1 MGVKEGHANE
11 VAFEGRSVWRPFLLP
26 RQHAAGKTLASVP
39 RSGGREQLTRVPVI
53 STNRDDNVLAHVH
66 IYKCAGTS
74 VRVWLARAFPHSF
87 GMWYPHYVFD
97 EASLEAAGLADR
109 RLRAL
114 SSHTIRRF
122 PLTSCGRRMNYFT
135 LLRTPVDHVLSSI
148 RYMCQIQ
155 HEANP
160 SLPIPSVRAVVQIL
174 LNTPGIDPF
183 WDNMQ
188 TNFLA
193 QHVWT
198 DGEGASFKCDPAA
211 PHSWSH
217 EAREAYLG
225 ARLRIAKDALRSFL
239 AVGTVERII
248 ESLELLR
255 MRAAPAGFELLPPP
269 EITMENVTRVAI
281 EDRSWIGEHDPVGR
295 QFLAYVKDD
304 EELYAFAEQ
313 LLDEG
318 RDAALRAVR

>member
-1 MGVKEGHANE
+1 M
-11 VAFEGRSVWRPFLLP
+11 
-26 RQHAAGKTLASVP
+26 
-39 RSGGREQLTRVPVI
+39 I
-53 STNRDDNVLAHVH
+53 SNVHDDNVLVHVH

-74 VRVWLARAFPHSF
+74 VRVWLGRAFPNGF
-87 GMWYPHYVFD
+87 GVWYPHYVFD
-97 EASLEAAGLADR
+97 EVTLEAAGLGDR

-114 SSHTIRRF
+114 SSHTIRRY
-122 PLTSCGRRMNYFT
+122 PQVSCGRRMRYFT
-135 LLRTPVDHVLSSI
+135 LLRNPVDHVLSNI

-160 SLPIPSVRAVVQIL
+160 SLPIPSVRAVVEIL

-193 QHVWT
+193 QHTWA
-198 DGEGASFKCDPAA
+198 DGEGAAYKCDPRA
-211 PHSWSH
+211 PHSWSR
-217 EAREAYLG
+217 EARDAYLG
-225 ARLRIAKDALRSFL
+225 ARLRISKDVLRSFL
-239 AVGTVERII
+239 AIGTVERII

-255 MRAAPAGFELLPPP
+255 MRATPLGFELLPPP

-281 EDRSWIGEHDPVGR
+281 EDRSWIGQHDPVGR
-295 QFLAYVKDD
+295 QFLAYVNDD
-304 EELYAFAEQ
+304 EELYAFGEQ

-318 RDAALRAVR
+318 REAAMRSR

>member
-1 MGVKEGHANE
+1 MHE
-11 VAFEGRSVWRPFLLP
+11 
-26 RQHAAGKTLASVP
+26 
-39 RSGGREQLTRVPVI
+39 
-53 STNRDDNVLAHVH
+53 DNVLVHVH

-74 VRVWLARAFPHSF
+74 VRVWLGRAYPNGF
-87 GMWYPHYVFD
+87 GAWYPDYVFD
-97 EASLEAAGLADR
+97 EATLQAAGLADR

-114 SSHTIRRF
+114 SSHMIRRF
-122 PLTSCGRRMNYFT
+122 PPASCGRQMKYFA
-135 LLRTPVDHVLSSI
+135 LLRNSVDHVLSSI
-148 RYMCQIQ
+148 RYMCQVQ

-193 QHVWT
+193 QHIWT
-198 DGEGASFKCDPAA
+198 DGEGAVFKCDPSA
-211 PHSWSH
+211 PHSWSP
-217 EAREAYLG
+217 EARDAYLR
-225 ARLRIAKDALRSFL
+225 ARLRIAKDVLRSFL

-255 MRAAPAGFELLPPP
+255 MRATPVGFELLPPP
-269 EITMENVTRVAI
+269 EITMENVTRVAD
-281 EDRSWIGEHDPVGR
+281 EDRSWIGDQDPVGR

-304 EELYAFAEQ
+304 EELYAFGQE
-313 LLDEG
+313 LLDDG
-318 RDAALRAVR
+318 REAASVRARSHR

>member
-1 MGVKEGHANE
+1 MLV
-11 VAFEGRSVWRPFLLP
+11 
-26 RQHAAGKTLASVP
+26 
-39 RSGGREQLTRVPVI
+39 
-53 STNRDDNVLAHVH
+53 HVH

-74 VRVWLARAFPHSF
+74 VRVWLFRAFSHGF
-87 GMWYPHYVFD
+87 GSWYPSYVFD
-97 EASLEAAGLADR
+97 DGSLKAAGLGDR

-122 PLTSCGRRMNYFT
+122 PAASCGRQMQYFT
-135 LLRTPVDHVLSSI
+135 VIRNPVDHVLSHL

-160 SLPIPSVRAVVQIL
+160 ALPLPSIRDIVQL
-174 LNTPGIDPF
+174 LMDTPAIEPF
-183 WDNMQ
+183 WDNIQ

-193 QHVWT
+193 QHVWAQ
-198 DGEGASFKCDPAA
+198 GEGTVFNCDPNA
-211 PHSWSH
+211 PRTWSK
-217 EAREAYLG
+217 E
-225 ARLRIAKDALRSFL
+225 AKDAYIRARLGVAKDVLRSFL

-255 MRAAPAGFELLPPP
+255 MRAAPLGFAMLPPP
-269 EITMENVTRVAI
+269 EITTENVTNVMM

-295 QFLAYVKDD
+295 RFLAFMQED
-304 EELYAFAEQ
+304 EQLHAFAEQ

-318 RDAALRAVR
+318 REAALRTAT